1 MGASYHWVEG
11 ARVML
16 TVEEARAT
24 VLQRLAPRPAV
35 EVPLPAAAGRVLAA
49 PIRAARTVPPF
60 RNSAMDGYAVRA
72 SDVEPATPDRPV
84 RLAVVGEVAAGQV
97 PAQPLP
103 PGGAIRIMT
112 GAPLPT
118 GSDAVVRIE
127 DTRSR
132 DGGVDVLAGVAPGMH
147 VREAGEDIRAGEEAL
162 PAGVALSPA
171 RIGLLASLGIGQVL
185 CYPPPRIAIL
195 TTGDELRD
203 PGQALGPGQIVNS
216 NRYAL
221 SAAVR
226 EAGASA
232 VDLGVARDRREELE
246 LRIRGAEGAD
256 LLVISGG
263 VSMGSYDLVRD
274 LLADRGRLIFWQV
287 ALRPGHQLAF
297 GQVDG
302 IPLLGLPGNPVSTLV
317 AFEVFARPAI
327 CVLGGLSAWRR
338 LELRATAEEAM
349 EKGREVEQYYRGIV
363 RPDGFGWAVRLTGP
377 QGSHVLRSMALANC
391 LIRIPVGVRRVE
403 AGTPVDVVVLDAA
416 GR

>member
-1 MGASYHWVEG
+1 M
-11 ARVML
+11 M

-24 VLQRLAPRPAV
+24 ILQRLAPRPGV
-35 EVPLPAAAGRVLAA
+35 ELPLAEAAGRVLAA
-49 PIRAARTVPPF
+49 PVRATRTVPPF

-72 SDVEPATPDRPV
+72 HDVGPASADRPV

-97 PAQPLP
+97 ATRSLP

-112 GAPLPT
+112 GAALPT

-127 DTRSR
+127 DTRSY
-132 DGGVDVLAGVAPGMH
+132 DGSVDILASVAAGTY

-162 PAGVALSPA
+162 PAGVAVSPA
-171 RIGLLASLGIGQVL
+171 RIGLLASLGIDQVL
-185 CYPPPRIAIL
+185 CHPLPQVAIL

-216 NRYAL
+216 NRFSL
-221 SAAVR
+221 QAAVR
-226 EAGASA
+226 ESGASA
-232 VDLGVARDRREELE
+232 VDLGAARDRREDLE
-246 LRIRGAEGAD
+246 RLIAGAQGAD
-256 LLVISGG
+256 LLLISGG

-274 LLADRGRLIFWQV
+274 FLAERGQLTFWQV

-297 GQVDG
+297 GQVNG
-302 IPLLGLPGNPVSTLV
+302 VPVLGLPGNPVSTLV

-327 CVLGGLSAWRR
+327 CVLAGLTAWRR

-349 EKGREVEQYYRGIV
+349 EKGPEVEQYYRGIV
-363 RPDGFGWAVRLTGP
+363 RREGARWAVRLTGP
-377 QGSHVLRSMALANC
+377 QGSHVLRSLALANC

-403 AGTPVDVVVLDAA
+403 PGTPVDVVVLEV
-416 GR
+416 G